1 MTRPWKLAVALAVV
15 VGLGTCVALGFLWMA
30 LFVPQPGTLQVLDR
44 AASDSDVLAGDYA
57 SLTVDVQMENVR
69 FLGTYHN
76 SNYFVAPSVDG
87 GETRF
92 CLITE
97 PVVEDGVWEVSCARL
112 IDGRNVVVHVLDPE
126 GRKAA
131 LVPDQFDNGM
141 LEADGWIPVHKN
153 LLVQPKPTASAND
166 HRNA

>member
-1 MTRPWKLAVALAVV
+1 MTPPWKLAVAFAVL
-15 VGLGTCVALGFLWMA
+15 VGLGTWVGLGFLWMV

-44 AASDSDVLAGDYA
+44 AASDRDVLAGDYA
-57 SLTVDVQMENVR
+57 SLSVDLQMENVR
-69 FLGTYHN
+69 FLGTYQN

-87 GETRF
+87 DARF

-112 IDGRNVVVHVLDPE
+112 IDGRDVVVQVSDPE
-126 GRKAA
+126 GRRAV

-153 LLVQPKPTASAND
+153 LLVQPKPTASANEYG
-166 HRNA
+166 NA